1 MEFCTAGDTKKN
13 REKNYHYCIFEEVPI
28 SNGAAITPKN
38 KKDIITSYSK
48 SILDQQELAIFDEDK

>member
-13 REKNYHYCIFEEVPI
+13 REKNFHYCIFEEVPI

-38 KKDIITSYSK
+38 KKDIITSYNK
-48 SILDQQELAIFDEDK
+48 SILD